1 MKFYQILILSLLI
14 GFNTYGNEL
23 KPGTLWN
30 YNDYIMKGGSKITSF
45 SEAPLLSKRVQA
57 GELPPVEER
66 LPNEPIVVIPWNKVG
81 EYGGHVTW
89 DEYTTGYD
97 HYLRHILNIG
107 LVYHDASEEMGYGSG
122 IGTPSEIKPMVFKE
136 MTPNDDYTQ
145 WTVSIHKGMKW
156 SDGVQVTSEDIRFR
170 LEDEQYNK
178 ELNPTIPGSVPYLNW
193 GGEIG
198 VDIIDKYSVLL
209 KFNKPMPSLPR
220 FMRLQG
226 WPGHTW
232 WAITPSHFMKKFH
245 KNYTDINDIFG
256 DMQKSG
262 FSKKEDWASYY
273 KSFWITTFADSGAYS
288 NNPKRFD
295 YPVLYPWIMKK
306 GGADGNFTLERNPYF
321 WLVDTNGNQLPYL
334 DELKRRFIPDSE
346 LMNTDIIA
354 GKVDVQGQF
363 IKFEDMPL
371 YKENEEKGHYNAI
384 PVRAWQ
390 HHLLIAWLNIGCAD
404 EKVSAALSQ
413 LDFRKA
419 LSHAIDRNQVNE
431 TMFFGLAEVGQFAPP
446 KGTMHYDDKLTNYAA
461 TYDVKEAKSLL
472 AGLGYK
478 DIDGDGF
485 VENPDGSEFL
495 FPLDFYE
502 VTPTAVKGASLFTNY
517 WKAIGINV
525 LAKQYDGGVYWSDL
539 MTHNKVCSAV
549 WWSNGTDA
557 SDGAFIGMSISNPS
571 WYNWYR
577 KSVGL
582 AGIWEETVAAKKP
595 PSWAQ
600 RAMELHSKRQGV
612 DANKMEELDSELW
625 DLTVKNLH
633 IIGTAENV
641 KNPLILSKSLGNVE
655 YGFNKDYLATTYWEW
670 SWQWYHK
677 DSDRR

>member
-1 MKFYQILILSLLI
+1 MKKINSIIFSMLIS
-14 GFNTYGNEL
+14 FSVYSSDL

-30 YNDYIMKGGSKITSF
+30 YNDYLKNGGTKISNF
-45 SEAPLLSKRVQA
+45 SESPILSQRVKS
-57 GELPPVEER
+57 GELPRITER
-66 LPNEPIVVIPWNKVG
+66 LPDEPIVGIQSNETCK
-81 EYGGHVTW
+81 YGGHIIC
-89 DEYTTGYD
+89 DDYTNNYD

-107 LVYHDASEEMGYGSG
+107 LLYHDASEEMGYGSG
-122 IGTPSEIKPMVFKE
+122 IGTPAVTKPFVFKS
-136 MTPNDDYTQ
+136 MTPNKDFTE
-145 WTVSIHKGMKW
+145 WRISLHKGMKW
-156 SDGVQVTSEDIRFR
+156 SDGVEVTSEDIRFR

-178 ELNPTIPGSVPYLNW
+178 DLNSSIPGRPPFLDW
-193 GGEIG
+193 GGEIK
-198 VDIIDKYSVLL
+198 VQIIDNYSVLV
-209 KFNKPMPSLPR
+209 KFKQPMASLPK

-232 WAITPSHFMKKFH
+232 WALTPSHFMKKFH
-245 KNYTDINDIFG
+245 KKYTNIDEIFA

-262 FSKKEDWASYY
+262 FEKKEDWANYY
-273 KSFWITTFADSGAYS
+273 KSFWITTFGDSGAYS
-288 NNPKRFD
+288 NNPKRFE
-295 YPVLYPWIMKK
+295 YPVLYPWIWKK

-321 WLVDTNGNQLPYL
+321 WLVDTDGNQLPYL
-334 DELKRRFIPDSE
+334 DELRRRFIPDSE

-371 YKENEEKGHYNAI
+371 YKENEEKGNYNAI

-390 HHLLIAWLNIGCAD
+390 HHLLIAWLNPGCAN
-404 EKVSAALSQ
+404 ENVSKALNH

-419 LSHAIDRNQVNE
+419 LSHAINRDQVNE
-431 TMFFGLAEVGQFAPP
+431 AMFFGLADVGQFAPP
-446 KGTMHYDDKLTNYAA
+446 KGTYHFKQNLKDYAA
-461 TYDVKEAKSLL
+461 KYDVEKAKSLL
-472 AGLGYK
+472 ANLGYK
-478 DIDGDGF
+478 DVNGDGY

-539 MTHNKVCSAV
+539 MPNNKVCSAV

-557 SDGAFIGMSISNPS
+557 SDGAFIGMSISIPS
-571 WYNWYR
+571 WYNWY
-577 KSVGL
+577 KNVQGK
-582 AGIWEETVAAKKP
+582 AGMWVDTIPAKAP
-595 PSWAQ
+595 PDWAK
-600 RAMELHSKRQGV
+600 RTLELHSQRMGASDKEMINI
-612 DANKMEELDSELW
+612 DAELW
-625 DLTVKNLH
+625 DKTVKNLH

-655 YGFNKDYLATTYWEW
+655 YGFDKNYLATTYWEW

-677 DSDRR
+677 DSNRR